1 MKKDTLIL
9 IVGIF
14 VATALIYLAVDTV
27 SLMKFVLVTCGE
39 LLLVMSGINAFY
51 NSIKDELEE
60 EEEESNPL
68 RQVDAIIEQAN
79 DGNYSVFMDADDM
92 SYLVTGTG
100 KSVKEAINTFKEN
113 YEGIKRWYTKYNK
126 EFEEVE
132 FNYVISEDLI

>member
-51 NSIKDELEE
+51 NSIKNELEAA
-60 EEEESNPL
+60 EEESNPL
-68 RQVDAIIEQAN
+68 RQVNAIIEQAD
-79 DGNYSVFMDADDM
+79 DGNYSVYMDADDM

-100 KSVKEAINTFKEN
+100 KSVKEAIDCFKKG
-113 YEGIKRWYTKYNK
+113 YEDTKAYYAEEGR

-132 FNYVISEDLI
+132 FNYVISKDLI

>member
-1 MKKDTLIL
+1 MKKDILIL

-14 VATALIYLAVDTV
+14 VATALICPAVDTI
-27 SLMKFVLVTCGE
+27 SLMNIVLISCGE

-51 NSIKDELEE
+51 NRIKEELVA
-60 EEEESNPL
+60 EEESNPL
-68 RQVDAIIEQAN
+68 RQINAIIEQAD
-79 DGNYSVFMDADDM
+79 DGNYSVYMDADDM

-113 YEGIKRWYTKYNK
+113 YEDMKRYYAEEGK

-132 FNYVISEDLI
+132 FNYVISEELI